1 MERREKEDQSSV
13 GARGQWASKTEYIL
27 VVAGN
32 VVGLGNVWRF
42 PYLCYRYGGG
52 AFLIPYCL
60 LAVVFGIP
68 LFLLETSL
76 GQFTQEGF
84 ITCWRKV
91 CTLAQGVGYGYL
103 VLKVYEFVYIIIQA
117 WALFYLVFSF
127 RSELPWA
134 TCNNTWN
141 TGETIN
147 LNLWDLVNLTTN
159 ETAAPNATSAA
170 TEFWE
175 RRMLRMS
182 GGIEE
187 VGGVSWELTLCLLVS
202 WVFCYFSI
210 WKGVR
215 STGKVAY
222 FTATFPYVMLLILL
236 VRGLTLPG
244 AFVGVYFYLYPS
256 LQDLANLEVWIEAG
270 SQICFSYSL
279 AIGNLIVLGSY
290 NKHNNNCY
298 KDCLWIC
305 LLNSCTSFVAGFVVF
320 SVLGF
325 MAEKQGVTIDAVADS
340 GPGLAFIAYPQAT
353 ALMPLPQF
361 WTACFFL
368 MLVLLAVDTQFTAVE
383 SFITTVS
390 DLFPKVL
397 RAPIRHELFV
407 LVVCLANFLF
417 DILFVTEGGIYIFYL
432 IDYYGGTRVCQNFLT
447 IGATVAVG
455 WIFGADRL
463 LDIIGNNTGQRP
475 PVFFKICWKYV
486 TPVLSLISYVLYLS
500 DYRDLKINDWYVYPN
515 WAYVLGWMMT
525 FSSAIPVPLWV
536 IIHLCSTTGSFR
548 ERLAVGCRAVEDPGW
563 KKIPEELD
571 GANVELMASAVKA

>member
-1 MERREKEDQSSV
+1 MERREREDQSSV
-13 GARGQWASKTEYIL
+13 GARGQWARKTEYIL

-42 PYLCYRYGGG
+42 PYLCYRHGGG

-60 LAVVFGIP
+60 LAVVFGVP

-76 GQFTQEGF
+76 GQFTREGF

-91 CTLAQGVGYGYL
+91 CPLAQGVGYGYL

-147 LNLWDLVNLTTN
+147 LKNA
-159 ETAAPNATSAA
+159 ET
-170 TEFWE
+170 
-175 RRMLRMS
+175 
-182 GGIEE
+182 
-187 VGGVSWELTLCLLVS
+187 
-202 WVFCYFSI
+202 
-210 WKGVR
+210 
-215 STGKVAY
+215 VAY

-279 AIGNLIVLGSY
+279 AIGSLIVLGSY

-368 MLVLLAVDTQFTAVE
+368 MLVLLAVDTQFMAVE

-397 RAPIRHELFV
+397 HAPIRHELFV

-432 IDYYGGTRVCQNFLT
+432 IRSLSKLFDNRCNCGSGLDFCLKPLFGEFEFDSKHSTTRVCRY
-447 IGATVAVG
+447 
-455 WIFGADRL
+455 AD
-463 LDIIGNNTGQRP
+463 DTQ
-475 PVFFKICWKYV
+475 
-486 TPVLSLISYVLYLS
+486 ISYVLYLS